1 LAQAISSAPWRGA
14 EALPSGLRRQGVG
27 MPLLAQYRTHP
38 SFDAAEAGI
47 RAGFPHIRTIAPL
60 DEDRDEPGGG
70 AVLKLGSILLASGIS
85 GGLLLQGDGAFVNVY
100 IPYLGSGRAETPRRG
115 VDLRR
120 GGGAVLAR
128 SRGLRL
134 LQGRGYG
141 SVSVVVPEG
150 AVAARMAEIEPDAHW
165 ARLGERACLDPRL
178 RGLSDIRHTV
188 EVALGWYGRDD
199 WLPGSR
205 AVFDQIHADLIITAM
220 AAALARA
227 TLPGEDRPA
236 AAIAGAYRARDYV
249 MANLGSPL
257 TPAGIAAASAVSLRA
272 LHYSFARAFGCTV
285 GQFVRDARLDAV
297 RRMLAG
303 GGIGIAEAAAAVG
316 FHHHGQF
323 AAAYR
328 QRFGERPS
336 DTAQRRGH

>member
-1 LAQAISSAPWRGA
+1 
-14 EALPSGLRRQGVG
+14 
-27 MPLLAQYRTHP
+27 MPLLARYRTHP
-38 SFDAAEAGI
+38 SFEVAEAGI
-47 RAGFPHIRTIAPL
+47 RAGFPHIRTIAPI
-60 DEDRDEPGGG
+60 DPNSDEPGGG
-70 AVLKLGSILLASGIS
+70 AVLKLGSVLLASGIS

-100 IPYLGSGRAETPRRG
+100 IPYLGSGRAETPRRAI
-115 VDLRR
+115 DLHR

-150 AVAARMAEIEPDAHW
+150 AVAARMADIEPDAQW
-165 ARLGERACLDPRL
+165 SRLGEKACLDLRL
-178 RGLSDIRHTV
+178 RGLADIRHTI
-188 EVALGWYGRDD
+188 EEALGWYGRDD

-205 AVFDQIHADLIITAM
+205 AVFEQIHADLIVTAM

-236 AAIAGAYRARDYV
+236 TGSAGAYRARDYV
-249 MANLGSPL
+249 MANLGSAL
-257 TPAGIAAASAVSLRA
+257 TPATIATASGLSLRA
-272 LHYSFARAFGCTV
+272 LHYSFARTFGCTV
-285 GQFVRDARLDAV
+285 GQWVRDMRLDAV
-297 RRMLAG
+297 RRMLAS
-303 GGIGIAEAAAAVG
+303 GGIGIADAAAAVG

-328 QRFGERPS
+328 RRFGELPS

>member
-1 LAQAISSAPWRGA
+1 MAQAIASTPWRGA
-14 EALPSGLRRQGVG
+14 EAIPQGLRRSGAG
-27 MPLLAQYRTHP
+27 MPLLSRYRTHP

-60 DEDRDEPGGG
+60 DQDTHEPGGG
-70 AVLKLGSILLASGIS
+70 SILKLGSVLLASGIS
-85 GGLLLQGDGAFVNVY
+85 SGLLLQGDGAFVNVY
-100 IPYLGSGRAETPRRG
+100 IPYLGSGRIETPWRG
-115 VDLRR
+115 IDLRR

-150 AVAARMAEIEPDAHW
+150 LVAARMAEIEPDARW
-165 ARLGERACLDPRL
+165 ASLGERACLDPRL
-178 RGLSDIRHTV
+178 RGLADIRSTV
-188 EVALGWYGRDD
+188 EEALGWYGRDD

-205 AVFDQIHADLIITAM
+205 AVFDQIHADLIVTAI
-220 AAALARA
+220 AAALARV
-227 TLPGEDRPA
+227 TLPGEGRPA
-236 AAIAGAYRARDYV
+236 AGVAGAYRARDYV
-249 MANLGSPL
+249 MANLGATL
-257 TPAGIAAASAVSLRA
+257 TPSAIAAASGVSLRA
-272 LHYSFARAFGCTV
+272 LHYAFARAFGCTV

-297 RRMLAG
+297 RRMLG
-303 GGIGIAEAAAAVG
+303 SGGIGIAEAAAAVG

-336 DTAQRRGH
+336 DTVRRRGQ